1 MGVALGGLNLGV
13 AQKLL
18 NLVQASAA
26 IDQQAGKAVPQ
37 VMDPDIRAHSWSQA
51 TPSMHWHT
59 LALPFASWPP
69 RPEAA

>member
-37 VMDPDIRAHSWSQA
+37 VMDPDIRLES
-51 TPSMHWHT
+51 
-59 LALPFASWPP
+59 
-69 RPEAA
+69 EAVNKFV